1 MEQVK
6 TAEGIM
12 EILAAYDLT
21 ESYRDAAKLAG
32 CDHRISGSF
41 GSHKQGLRMPSTLV
55 NMLRLLPLP
64 QIINQ

>member
-12 EILAAYDLT
+12 EILAASDVT

-32 CDHRISGSF
+32 CDHHTVARYVGAREVGQLTAESA
-41 GSHKQGLRMPSTLV
+41 R
-55 NMLRLLPLP
+55 
-64 QIINQ
+64 